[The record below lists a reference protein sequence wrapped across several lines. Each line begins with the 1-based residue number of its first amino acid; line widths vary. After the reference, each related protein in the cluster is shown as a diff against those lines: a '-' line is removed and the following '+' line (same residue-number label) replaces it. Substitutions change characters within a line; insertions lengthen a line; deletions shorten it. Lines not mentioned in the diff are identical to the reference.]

1 MFSDLV
7 NQMQANNRQID
18 SLLALV
24 DNLRYDNTQ
33 LSIRID
39 SRIRMDRLRGPTAL
53 NEPPRRNAE
62 NSRRTGATTS
72 NETPGRT
79 GATTSNEGP
88 RNVNLEEDLVF
99 YFYMPRREETP
110 ERLSQETITQETTS
124 CLFHEIETPNN
135 LTCPISLEL
144 FQPEQSVIMIN
155 QCRHI
160 FNANHLVT
168 WFETRSTCPM
178 CRCNIQST
186 EIPPINRLAN
196 LATQMVSGAIANG
209 VTDIFNDLR
218 I

>member
-1 MFSDLV
+1 MFNDLV
-7 NQMQANNRQID
+7 DQIQANNRQIE
-18 SLLALV
+18 SLLRLV

-53 NEPPRRNAE
+53 NEPRRN
-62 NSRRTGATTS
+62 TGATAL
-72 NETPGRT
+72 NERNA
-79 GATTSNEGP
+79 GATALNEGP
-88 RNVNLEEDLVF
+88 RNANLEEDLVF

-110 ERLSQETITQETTS
+110 ERLSQETISQETTS
-124 CLFHEIETPNN
+124 CLFREIENPNN

-160 FNANHLVT
+160 FNTNHLVR

-178 CRCNIQST
+178 CRCNIQAT

-196 LATQMVSGAIANG
+196 LATQMVSSAIANG